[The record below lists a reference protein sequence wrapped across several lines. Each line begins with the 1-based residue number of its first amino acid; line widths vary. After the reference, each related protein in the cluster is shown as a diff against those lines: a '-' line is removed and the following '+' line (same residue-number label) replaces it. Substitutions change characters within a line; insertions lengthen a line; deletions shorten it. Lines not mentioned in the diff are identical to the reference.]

1 MTTPGFKDAA
11 GSVRLTS
18 QGPPQT
24 GRDRPV
30 VILALEWETLSA
42 AVEAEHFIIQIQ
54 PRHDR
59 LQSVSSRNPIAHF
72 RVHLRVRVKISVA
85 TWVFCVAAAI
95 GPNVGIIVAESH
107 ARRDALLVIRQI
119 EVPIVR
125 SSADQ
130 SWVVRPA
137 KIRRETGL

>member
-1 MTTPGFKDAA
+1 RGRVVPKARRGLLSHFMQRTFIGHRGCCLRHGSSAPMRENLFGFLTFSMTTPGFKDAA

-54 PRHDR
+54 PRHD
-59 LQSVSSRNPIAHF
+59 
-72 RVHLRVRVKISVA
+72 
-85 TWVFCVAAAI
+85 
-95 GPNVGIIVAESH
+95 
-107 ARRDALLVIRQI
+107 
-119 EVPIVR
+119 
-125 SSADQ
+125 
-130 SWVVRPA
+130 
-137 KIRRETGL
+137 